1 MKVPAVANVRLNV
14 PPDAIVP
21 EFHVPLSDV
30 DVCGI
35 ASLLIHVTVPFTPT
49 VTGFG
54 LYAVEVSV
62 DAPITIDTLVPPG
75 VVVVVLG
82 DVGDDDELPQPDDR
96 PMSRAMNASE
106 NRIPRAFTKVGPVRD
121 RGWRRDGALR

>member
-1 MKVPAVANVRLNV
+1 VKVPAVANVRLNV

-21 EFHVPLSDV
+21 EFHVPPSAV

-35 ASLLIHVTVPFTPT
+35 ESLLIHVTVPFTPMT
-49 VTGFG
+49 TGFG
-54 LYAVEVSV
+54 LYAVAVSV

-82 DVGDDDELPQPDDR
+82 DVGDDDELPQPDDK

-106 NRIPRAFTKVGPVRD
+106 NRIPTAFTKVGPVR
-121 RGWRRDGALR
+121 GWPIVP